1 MTSVIRPRL
10 LRRMTVR
17 RVLELLQASGPS
29 TRAELTRL
37 SGISAP
43 TVSKAVGT
51 LLEEGLLEEGDAPAA
66 SLGRPGTVLRLAR
79 QSAQVIGVVLDA
91 RQCTV
96 IAAGIDGALHDETA
110 IRFAPARTYPALLDQ
125 ISRAATEIMRRP
137 AVRTLSVGL
146 SIPGLINR
154 RERKAVLSPNL
165 HVTDGHSPDRDLSRR
180 LDVDCVMHQETHAL
194 CLGER
199 MYSGAEPLEDFVM
212 LEISTGL
219 GLGVVTGGRLMEG
232 HSGLAGE
239 LGHLTVVS
247 GGRLCGCGNRG
258 CLETVATDSALAHAV
273 SERLGR
279 ALDIDEILRLA
290 REGTIDVER
299 ELRGV
304 CEYLAIAI
312 AASIN
317 LFNPSTLFIH
327 GRLFDILGGLFD
339 EVTRLARKRALAP
352 AVADCRIHRAHWTK
366 TQGAVAAAISHLVNS
381 WGPVVDD

>member
-1 MTSVIRPRL
+1 
-10 LRRMTVR
+10 MTVR

-51 LLEEGLLEEGDAPAA
+51 LLESGLLEEGEAPPI

-79 QSAQVIGVVLDA
+79 NRTQVIGVVLDA

-96 IAAGIDGALHDETA
+96 VAAGIDGTLHDDTA
-110 IRFAPARTYPALLDQ
+110 IRFAPAQTYPALLDQ
-125 ISRAATEIMRRP
+125 IAEAATELMQRP
-137 AVRTLSVGL
+137 AVRTLSLGL

-154 RERKAVLSPNL
+154 REQRAVFSPNL

-180 LDVDCVMHQETHAL
+180 LEIDCSMHQETHAL

-199 MYSGAEPLEDFVM
+199 MYSGSEPLDDFAV

-219 GLGVVTGGRLMEG
+219 GLGIVTGGRLMEG

-239 LGHLTVVS
+239 LGHLTVVPD
-247 GGRLCGCGNRG
+247 GRLCGCGNRG
-258 CLETVATDSALAHAV
+258 CLETVATDSALAQAV
-273 SERLGR
+273 SDRLGR
-279 ALDIDEILRLA
+279 
-290 REGTIDVER
+290 TIDVDEVAR
-299 ELRGV
+299 LVRSGEIDAEAELRSV
-304 CEYLAIAI
+304 CHYLAIAI

-317 LFNPSTLFIH
+317 LFNPSTLFVH
-327 GRLFDILGGLFD
+327 GRLFDTRPGLFA
-339 EVTRLARKRALAP
+339 EVCDLARRRALGP
-352 AVADCRIHRAHWTK
+352 SVADCSIRRAHWTK
-366 TQGAVAAAISHLVNS
+366 AQGAVAAAIYHILNS
-381 WGPVVDD
+381 WGPIVDR